1 MANLRRTKTE
11 LDVNSA
17 EVPSYDPSVYPV
29 SMYISDDEVEKLGLE
44 NSKVGAEM
52 LMTATVKVTSFSVD
66 ERMKDKKSYSI
77 TLTVMEAE
85 LKEKS
90 TSETQAKTLFGE

>member
-1 MANLRRTKTE
+1 MASLRRTKVETDE
-11 LDVNSA
+11 SSA
-17 EVPSYDPSVYPV
+17 EVSPYDPPLYPV

-85 LKEKS
+85 LKEKPAS
-90 TSETQAKTLFGE
+90 KTQAETLFGE